1 MGMCVNSQG
10 PTVRGEH
17 NGKQSL
23 IMDSNNCQI
32 TWYVMLAIDKSHC
45 SIIHCKVS
53 KSCNWNANQCKS
65 ILESSP
71 AATQA
76 AAPESESETETR
88 TWMIHATHA
97 NIQMQILEC
106 QNAKSEMQKL
116 SKNANFASAKTPLSE
131 ANNQIKIN
139 APHTHTEIPNC
150 NKAKSKH
157 TTNNAACGFS
167 HFRLTV
173 ANLIREFSTGAGC
186 KSRKGGVASEKAIN
200 IFSCCW
206 FCSGL
211 PTYANYLVWF
221 MPGIFSPSIGAV
233 TLLLGLLGANW
244 ILQNAV
250 DDACEGTFFTIKVA
264 FNHFKSVNAIAQ
276 KVCKNTS
283 QVN

>member
-1 MGMCVNSQG
+1 MQIDTWIITSRNSSS
-10 PTVRGEH
+10 TTRIWIR
-17 NGKQSL
+17 NRN
-23 IMDSNNCQI
+23 SNMN
-32 TWYVMLAIDKSHC
+32 D
-45 SIIHCKVS
+45 
-53 KSCNWNANQCKS
+53 SCNAREHSNANTRNARMQNPKCKNYPKMQ
-65 ILESSP
+65 ICECESP
-71 AATQA
+71 AEWGQQ
-76 AAPESESETETR
+76 S
-88 TWMIHATHA
+88 
-97 NIQMQILEC
+97 N
-106 QNAKSEMQKL
+106 QNKC
-116 SKNANFASAKTPLSE
+116 
-131 ANNQIKIN
+131 
-139 APHTHTEIPNC
+139 THTEIPNC

-200 IFSCCW
+200 IFSYCW

-264 FNHFKSVNAIAQ
+264 FNHFKSVNAIA
-276 KVCKNTS
+276 
-283 QVN
+283 

>member
-1 MGMCVNSQG
+1 MQIDTWIITSRNSSSS
-10 PTVRGEH
+10 TRIWIR
-17 NGKQSL
+17 NRN
-23 IMDSNNCQI
+23 SNMN
-32 TWYVMLAIDKSHC
+32 D
-45 SIIHCKVS
+45 
-53 KSCNWNANQCKS
+53 SCNAREHSNANTRMPECK
-65 ILESSP
+65 I
-71 AATQA
+71 
-76 AAPESESETETR
+76 R
-88 TWMIHATHA
+88 
-97 NIQMQILEC
+97 
-106 QNAKSEMQKL
+106 NAKIIQKC
-116 SKNANFASAKTPLSE
+116 KFASAKAPLSE

-206 FCSGL
+206 FRSGL